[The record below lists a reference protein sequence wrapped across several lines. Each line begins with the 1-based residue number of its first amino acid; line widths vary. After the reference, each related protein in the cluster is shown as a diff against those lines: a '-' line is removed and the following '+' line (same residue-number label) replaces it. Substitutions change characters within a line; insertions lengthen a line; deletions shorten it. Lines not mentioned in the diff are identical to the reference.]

1 MPAPFV
7 RDFVYGTMQNTETV
21 RQLPLYP
28 VAQLSH
34 PLAPA
39 CVRKCANLHPSPPV
53 WALGLT
59 ELLYAVIGEI
69 QPDAGSAWLSP
80 AGLRI
85 GYLAKALEYQSGQ
98 TVDQAMKAAVN
109 AWAYPLLTDA
119 ESSVCALFSTTWM
132 YCPGRVFSSAGLL
145 ANMVVEW
152 LRSGQTGGSLSAQPV
167 VPVRLSFSYGQG
179 SVGTIVRRGEP
190 GVGSHT
196 QDSLIPRLARLI
208 PHG

>member
-1 MPAPFV
+1 MPSPPL
-7 RDFVYGTMQNTETV
+7 VYGTIQNAGT
-21 RQLPLYP
+21 
-28 VAQLSH
+28 VAQLAY
-34 PLAPA
+34 PLGTGMGQEM
-39 CVRKCANLHPSPPV
+39 RQPSSVAAV

-59 ELLYAVIGEI
+59 ELLYAAIGEI

-85 GYLAKALEYQSGQ
+85 GYLAQALEYVPGQ
-98 TVDQAMKAAVN
+98 TVDQAMKAAVE
-109 AWAYPLLTDA
+109 AWAHHLLTHADTA
-119 ESSVCALFSTTWM
+119 ACALFSTTWM

-145 ANMVVEW
+145 AIKVVEW
-152 LRSGQTGGSLSAQPV
+152 LRSGQAGGRESAQPE

-179 SVGTIVRRGEP
+179 SVGTIVRRGQP
-190 GVGSHT
+190 GVGSQT